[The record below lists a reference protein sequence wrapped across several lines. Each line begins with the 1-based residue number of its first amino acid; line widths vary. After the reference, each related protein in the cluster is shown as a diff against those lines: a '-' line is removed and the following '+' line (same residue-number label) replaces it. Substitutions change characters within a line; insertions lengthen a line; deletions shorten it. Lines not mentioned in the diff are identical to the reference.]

1 MALRG
6 IGAAKGREAREALAA
21 RARPRR
27 LPWKRAGL
35 SRAERVIA
43 FLEWLPITKGIRA
56 GKRMKLLPGQRAF
69 IEDIFAT
76 DAKGRRRVQIAVRSE
91 PRGNGK
97 TGLVAG
103 LCLAFLLGPEAEQR
117 GEIYSAAV
125 DREHAGKLWAELAA
139 IVEAVPEFAARVN
152 PEKSDKLLTVLSGDG
167 AGSVYESLTANPK
180 RAHGLAP
187 LLWVYDELAQ
197 VQNPELLEN
206 LRTGMGKRKESLG
219 IVISTQA
226 EDDNHVLSRLI
237 DDGLKG
243 IDSSVL
249 VHLTTAPLDADPFAE
264 KTLRDCN
271 PAWDVFLDGETLMR
285 EAEQARRL
293 PAFEPRYRLLRLNQ
307 RVRANPENRLVTLP
321 VWQQGLV
328 PVEREKLRGR
338 RAYAALDLSG
348 KHDLTALVL
357 VVPDDEP
364 DPGYDVLCHFWT
376 PKGQLMARPA
386 SERARFMEWIDRGHL
401 TAIDGP
407 VIRYPFVAAEVARL
421 AAEFNLASVAFD
433 PWRIDDFRLEL
444 AETGCTVPLEPF
456 GQGFKS
462 MAPAVETFAELALAG
477 RIRHGGHPVLTAA
490 VTNAV
495 TTSDAAGNL
504 KPDKGRGN
512 TLGPVRIDGAVVLLM
527 ALAVASRRVEQPA
540 PFDHAGFIADMRR
553 LVA

>member
-1 MALRG
+1 MGARG
-6 IGAAKGREAREALAA
+6 PGAARQKAARESVAG
-21 RARPRR
+21 RKRR
-27 LPWKRAGL
+27 LPWTAKRL

-43 FLEWLPITKGIRA
+43 FLEWLPITKGRLA
-56 GKRMKLLPGQRAF
+56 GRRMKLLPGQRALV
-69 IEDIFAT
+69 EDIFAT

-117 GEIYSAAV
+117 GEIYSAAI
-125 DREHAGKLWAELAA
+125 DRGQASLLWAEMVA
-139 IVEAVPEFAARVN
+139 IIERVPEFAARVN
-152 PEKSDKLLTVLSGDG
+152 PQKFMKIIEVTSGDG
-167 AGSVYESLTANPK
+167 AGSVYKALSSDA
-180 RAHGLAP
+180 RQGHGLSP
-187 LLWVYDELAQ
+187 LLWVFDELAQ
-197 VQNPELLEN
+197 VQDPELLEN

-243 IDSSVL
+243 IDPSIL
-249 VHLTTAPLDADPFAE
+249 VHLSTAPLDADPFAE

-271 PAWDVFLDGETLMR
+271 PAWGVFLDGETIMR

-293 PAFEPRYRLLRLNQ
+293 PAFEPRFRLLRLNQ

-321 VWQQGLV
+321 VWLQGKV
-328 PVEREKLRGR
+328 PVVRENLRGR

-376 PKGQLMARPA
+376 PRGQLEARPA
-386 SERARFMEWIDRGHL
+386 SERARLREWIDRGFL
-401 TAIDGP
+401 TPVDGP

-421 AAEFNLASVAFD
+421 ATEFDLAAVAFD
-433 PWRIDDFRLEL
+433 PWRIDDFRLDL

-490 VTNAV
+490 VTNTV

-527 ALAVASRRVEQPA
+527 ALALASRRVEEPVKLKLDD
-540 PFDHAGFIADMRR
+540 FLADMRS